1 MARSRS
7 GNRLLPRVA
16 VAMLGFAPRPRQEA
30 PVEALAT
37 RALAFP
43 LIALRGSFEGIAAI
57 ISLRRFVGSHNE
69 RSRPLCLPKII
80 SGRNDGAARTRLK
93 WQRWHRFAGP
103 PDPGARLCPRL

>member
-7 GNRLLPRVA
+7 GNRLLPRVPSPCSA
-16 VAMLGFAPRPRQEA
+16 SLRAARQEA
-30 PVEALAT
+30 PVEAVAT
-37 RALAFP
+37 GALAFP
-43 LIALRGSFEGIAAI
+43 LLALRGSFEGSVAI

-93 WQRWHRFAGP
+93 WQRWHRVAGP
-103 PDPGARLCPRL
+103 